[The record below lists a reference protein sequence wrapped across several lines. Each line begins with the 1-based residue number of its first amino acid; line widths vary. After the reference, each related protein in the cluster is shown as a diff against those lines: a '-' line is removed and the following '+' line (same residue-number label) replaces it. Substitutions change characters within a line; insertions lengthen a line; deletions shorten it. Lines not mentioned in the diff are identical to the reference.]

1 MQKGSAVPAVR
12 KCFEKLLN
20 QKTRLTMKTTK
31 IMKKKK
37 NKLRDLHAL
46 RGENI
51 NQKV

>member
-1 MQKGSAVPAVR
+1 
-12 KCFEKLLN
+12 
-20 QKTRLTMKTTK
+20 MKTTK

-37 NKLRDLHAL
+37 NKLRVLHVL